1 MKSLRARL
9 TTSSSLLLLPCNVN
23 AVASVRCRVTNLKG
37 DLQHGVLRVPP
48 AYSLEE
54 KGEMMEKRKG
64 RAAKQSA
71 KFTRLTSSSA
81 NLFRGPKDLATDL
94 KAGTRDITGTP
105 PALVAEARRL
115 SVLPVVREIE
125 AHTRQERMREAG
137 ITIDQISEPGA
148 AQMTMLPASLPKLT
162 VDFTNGNV
170 AEQHYD
176 AADHDGLPNNSEN
189 VAETLVNVLDSA
201 VPPQPRHRVF
211 AAASVGGS
219 HAAQSDGADD
229 LFGILNDDAPPAP
242 CDETFA
248 ATQTTAVPMAV
259 DGPSARITRSAAW
272 SGPTADRC
280 LSRMPS
286 EFAKQKFS
294 AAALLLELDAAM
306 SQAVNERTPLATAP
320 PLPSSVFGALVAARW
335 ASKHVKEAARSHSTA
350 ALADAVSQRLDEA
363 ADDIQHRLGSA
374 SPCTPLDVD
383 LTVAL
388 AGLLFHWCLHAS
400 TMDVELSRR
409 ASSLMTCIAGLALT
423 QGCVVDLAAQQH
435 VAATLC
441 APTKALVLRCA
452 TQHIAVAH
460 ADTLR
465 HKDLSRHKRTLL
477 QIAHGWCTRPLTRCL
492 DSCLSAALTLR
503 SARMLETLPMHPTTH
518 RLLSA
523 AEELAALDATSVQC
537 CLFQSSSSSSSVGG
551 GNVIVAKLSAAPS
564 RLTDLHKLPALS
576 LLDVLLH
583 QRCRAKVSNAIQP
596 LSTLVLLV
604 KTMSVHAAAL
614 KKAVAAPNDGRS
626 IHGASS
632 AALEEAE
639 KVPLRSATSLG
650 NVARAAS
657 RYSSLQPLAKTDHHE
672 RPRISDRELAEI
684 VYGLFGTQCVWS
696 GTRTFV
702 TMCVRHFFHSQRF
715 EKSDGTMMDDATAN
729 EVAVSDAHYSELI
742 AAIPLCRLAPRVAL
756 KVVTAAAG
764 MGTHVPLPA
773 LKAGMVFASRLRAE
787 GVIDAEVRNRF
798 REAFAQLVSRKGNQA
813 WKARLKE
820 AKTSVIAANNSLASS
835 TGAAG
840 RRHGHDMPS
849 SSPLLPAGAMT
860 AAVSAPTTSLRPE
873 AFMMVR
879 LTRSDPFEPWGLEME
894 EPSLTLKLRDT
905 AAAHARNESSDR
917 EKASHLMTPAAKA
930 FAGARCPHAPPSAQ
944 SSRLDPSRCR
954 LVAVDGAP
962 IATVAGAKRA
972 MFGALSVALHL
983 AVTAAPTTQQ

>member
-1 MKSLRARL
+1 MVFRTTVRTLLKRWSRCLTAPCSLNRDTAF
-9 TTSSSLLLLPCNVN
+9 SPLPR
-23 AVASVRCRVTNLKG
+23 S
-37 DLQHGVLRVPP
+37 
-48 AYSLEE
+48 
-54 KGEMMEKRKG
+54 
-64 RAAKQSA
+64 
-71 KFTRLTSSSA
+71 
-81 NLFRGPKDLATDL
+81 
-94 KAGTRDITGTP
+94 
-105 PALVAEARRL
+105 
-115 SVLPVVREIE
+115 
-125 AHTRQERMREAG
+125 ER
-137 ITIDQISEPGA
+137 S
-148 AQMTMLPASLPKLT
+148 
-162 VDFTNGNV
+162 
-170 AEQHYD
+170 Y
-176 AADHDGLPNNSEN
+176 
-189 VAETLVNVLDSA
+189 
-201 VPPQPRHRVF
+201 
-211 AAASVGGS
+211 
-219 HAAQSDGADD
+219 AAQSDGADD
-229 LFGILNDDAPPAP
+229 LFDLLNDDAPPAP
-242 CDETFA
+242 CDESFA

-259 DGPSARITRSAAW
+259 DGPSARMTGSATW
-272 SGPTADRC
+272 SGPMADRC

-286 EFAKQKFS
+286 DFAKQKFS
-294 AAALLLELDAAM
+294 ASALLLELDAAM
-306 SQAVNERTPLATAP
+306 SQAVDERTPLATAP

-363 ADDIQHRLGSA
+363 ADDIQHRLGNA

-388 AGLLFHWCLHAS
+388 AGLLFHWSLHAS

-435 VAATLC
+435 AAATLC

-523 AEELAALDATSVQC
+523 AEELAVLDATSIQC
-537 CLFQSSSSSSSVGG
+537 RLFQSSSPSSVGA
-551 GNVIVAKLSAAPS
+551 GNVVVAKLSAAPS

-583 QRCRAKVSNAIQP
+583 QRCRAKASNAIQP
-596 LSTLVLLV
+596 LSTLILLV

-650 NVARAAS
+650 NLARAAS
-657 RYSSLQPLAKTDHHE
+657 RHSSLQPLAKTVHHE

-715 EKSDGTMMDDATAN
+715 EKSDGTMMDDAAAN
-729 EVAVSDAHYSELI
+729 EMAVSDAHHSELI
-742 AAIPLCRLAPRVAL
+742 AAMPLCRLAPRVAL

-764 MGTHVPLPA
+764 MGAHVPLPA

-798 REAFAQLVSRKGNQA
+798 REAFAQLVSRKGNKA

-820 AKTSVIAANNSLASS
+820 AKTSVIAANNNSLASS
-835 TGAAG
+835 TGGGAG
-840 RRHGHDMPS
+840 RWHGHDMPS
-849 SSPLLPAGAMT
+849 PSPLLPAG
-860 AAVSAPTTSLRPE
+860 AVSAPTTSLRPE

-905 AAAHARNESSDR
+905 APAHARNESSDR
-917 EKASHLMTPAAKA
+917 EKASHLTPAAKA
-930 FAGARCPHAPPSAQ
+930 FAGARCPHAQPSAQ

-983 AVTAAPTTQQ
+983 AVTAAPTTQQQ

>member
-1 MKSLRARL
+1 MKSFRARL

-37 DLQHGVLRVPP
+37 DLQHGVPRVPP
-48 AYSLEE
+48 AYSLSE
-54 KGEMMEKRKG
+54 KRDMMENRKG

-71 KFTRLTSSSA
+71 KFTRLTSSST
-81 NLFRGPKDLATDL
+81 NLFRGPKDLATDP

-105 PALVAEARRL
+105 LTLVAEARRL
-115 SVLPVVREIE
+115 AVLPVVREIE
-125 AHTRQERMREAG
+125 AHTRQDRMREAG
-137 ITIDQISEPGA
+137 ITIDQISETAA
-148 AQMTMLPASLPKLT
+148 AQATMLPAPLLKLT
-162 VDFTNGNV
+162 VDFTDGHA

-189 VAETLVNVLDSA
+189 VSESLVTMLDS
-201 VPPQPRHRVF
+201 VVIPQPRHRTFV
-211 AAASVGGS
+211 AGS
-219 HAAQSDGADD
+219 GAAQSDGADD

-242 CDETFA
+242 CDESFA
-248 ATQTTAVPMAV
+248 ATQTTTVPMAV
-259 DGPSARITRSAAW
+259 DGPSARVMGSATW
-272 SGPTADRC
+272 SGPMADRC
-280 LSRMPS
+280 LSRMPPD
-286 EFAKQKFS
+286 FAKQKFS

-306 SQAVNERTPLATAP
+306 SQAVNERMRLTTAP

-363 ADDIQHRLGSA
+363 ADDIQHRLGNA

-423 QGCVVDLAAQQH
+423 QGCVVDLAAQH
-435 VAATLC
+435 HAAATLC

-465 HKDLSRHKRTLL
+465 HKDLPRHKRTLL

-523 AEELAALDATSVQC
+523 VEELAVLDATCVQC
-537 CLFQSSSSSSSVGG
+537 RLFQSSLSSSSVGG
-551 GNVIVAKLSAAPS
+551 GNVVIAKLSAAPS

-650 NVARAAS
+650 NLARAAS

-715 EKSDGTMMDDATAN
+715 EKSDGTMMDDASAN
-729 EVAVSDAHYSELI
+729 EVAVNDAHYSELV
-742 AAIPLCRLAPRVAL
+742 AAMPLCRLAPRLAL

-813 WKARLKE
+813 WKARLRE
-820 AKTSVIAANNSLASS
+820 AKTSVIAANNNSLASS
-835 TGAAG
+835 AG
-840 RRHGHDMPS
+840 GYGQRHGHDMPS
-849 SSPLLPAGAMT
+849 PSPLLPAGAMS
-860 AAVSAPTTSLRPE
+860 AAVSAPPTSLRPE

-894 EPSLTLKLRDT
+894 EPSLALKLRDT
-905 AAAHARNESSDR
+905 AAAHARNESSGG
-917 EKASHLMTPAAKA
+917 EKASHLMMTPAAKA
-930 FAGARCPHAPPSAQ
+930 FAGARCPHAPPSSAQ

-983 AVTAAPTTQQ
+983 AVTAAPTAQQQ